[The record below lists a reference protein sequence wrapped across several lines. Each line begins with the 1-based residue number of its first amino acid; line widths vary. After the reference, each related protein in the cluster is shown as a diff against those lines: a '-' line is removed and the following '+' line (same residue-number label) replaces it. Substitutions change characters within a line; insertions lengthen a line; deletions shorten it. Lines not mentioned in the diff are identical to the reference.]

1 MCIRKKRFVTERSSE
16 VINTYLPSFALHCL
30 PYVHSKK
37 FIKDG
42 KNPEKAEMRRLK
54 GRKNID
60 DLHTDLR
67 TYSIL
72 ADENQEIAYGNAQY
86 TEHITS
92 IPLIVAKCNG
102 EVEAAEA
109 NLKLIIEEIDEYEK
123 DIAKLQSLL

>member
-1 MCIRKKRFVTERSSE
+1 MCIRKKRKLEKFSVK
-16 VINTYLPSFALHCL
+16 VNTYLPSLKLVCM
-30 PYVHSKK
+30 PYVHSGK
-37 FIKDG
+37 FINDG
-42 KNPEKAEMRRLK
+42 ANPERDERRRLK
-54 GRKNID
+54 RRKNID

-109 NLKLIIEEIDEYEK
+109 NLKLISEEIDEYEK